1 MSSIAIPLRIPKGG
15 LARTEETKKA
25 IDSSLQLLLTTPC
38 FSSAADPRY
47 GFIFNNLRFEIF
59 NENEG
64 VVYNS
69 SSNKDIMEDLSNLY
83 NKKLSGS
90 SSNINTFASDLKQT
104 IETYERR
111 LKDVSVS
118 MTYIREERKIY
129 VTVKATLAD
138 TGGKYQYTSIINV
151 WK

>member
-1 MSSIAIPLRIPKGG
+1 MRNIAIPLRIEKGG
-15 LARTEETKKA
+15 LARTENPKTA
-25 IDSSLQLLLTTPC
+25 IDSALALLMTTPC
-38 FSSAADPRY
+38 YSCVADPRF

-69 SSNKDIMEDLSNLY
+69 SGDAGPFEGRTDLY
-83 NKKLSGS
+83 DRKISGS
-90 SSNINTFASDLKQT
+90 SNNLNTFAAELKQT
-104 IETYERR
+104 IETYEPR
-111 LKDVSVS
+111 LQDVSVS

-129 VTVKATLAD
+129 VTVKGVIGE
-138 TGGKYQYTSIINV
+138 TGTAYQYLSVINV